1 MKLFLVLALLPLLA
15 SAQTI
20 TIPSQKVCT
29 TVPAQSVCVTTA
41 AQTVPVTNTTPTPTP
56 TPTPVPVPAGAFSVY
71 QNGVFSWQG
80 DFSWNASISYK
91 DTAGKPGATDIA
103 VNITSAYGGFQ
114 PYAQG
119 GAFDTSPYKYLQ
131 YCAKPTRSGQVFGM
145 GFAATGDV
153 ADGGVINLGAGTPYG
168 PSPTAGQWGC
178 YKIPLADFKLTN
190 PSILKFSI
198 ADGSGAASNTYYVD
212 SIAFSP

>member
-1 MKLFLVLALLPLLA
+1 MKKLLFAALLLTLVPFAHTQTLTSTA
-15 SAQTI
+15 PKCTAVTTI
-20 TIPSQKVCT
+20 TCQPVAVTLPS
-29 TVPAQSVCVTTA
+29 S
-41 AQTVPVTNTTPTPTP
+41 TPTPTP
-56 TPTPVPVPAGAFSVY
+56 TPTPVPTGAFSVY
-71 QNGVFSWQG
+71 SNGIFSWAG
-80 DFSWNASISYK
+80 DFSWNASINYK
-91 DTAGKPGATDIA
+91 DTVGKPGATDIA

-153 ADGGVINLGAGTPYG
+153 GDGGIVNIGAGTAYG

-198 ADGSGAASNTYYVD
+198 ADGSGAASNTYYLDAIV
-212 SIAFSP
+212 FSN